1 MVCFIIGLVTSEQF
15 ISLPYFTTIIDISSF
30 TVATIPLSRQSS
42 ALLWIPLVL
51 SISRAIHRSMSVA
64 ATVTSSK
71 YRFVDIGANL
81 LNERY
86 TLGEYRGSHRHD
98 PDFDDVLQRAAAIGM
113 RHIIL
118 TAGTVQESKDAL
130 AKVRQLRA
138 ASTTDSCRVYCT
150 IGVHPTRSNEL
161 EDDGEVKLQ
170 ELINLAKDGM
180 TDGVVASVGEMG
192 LDYDRLDF
200 SSKEIQLKWI
210 RKQLRLA
217 HETGLPLFLHNRNVS
232 TDLYDILLEQRDQWT
247 SGVVH
252 SFDDT
257 LELAKKFIDLG
268 LYIGLNGCSL
278 RSKESLAVVK
288 DLPLDRILMETDCPY
303 CDVKRTH
310 AGYHYVKTLFESR
323 QEKKF
328 EKGFQVKGRN
338 EPCNIIQVAE
348 VIAGC
353 KGVHVSDVIDA
364 CYRNSLQLYG
374 WEE

>member
-1 MVCFIIGLVTSEQF
+1 MLLQF
-15 ISLPYFTTIIDISSF
+15 NS
-30 TVATIPLSRQSS
+30 VATIPHLRQST
-42 ALLWIPLVL
+42 ALLWIPLVI
-51 SISRAIHRSMSVA
+51 SISRVARHSMSVA
-64 ATVTSSK
+64 ASVTSSK

-98 PDFDDVLQRAAAIGM
+98 PDFDDVLQRAAASGI

-118 TAGTVQESKDAL
+118 TAGTLQESKEAV

-138 ASTTDSCRVYCT
+138 ASTKESCQVYCT
-150 IGVHPTRSNEL
+150 VGVHPTRCNEL
-161 EDDGEVKLQ
+161 ENDGELKLQ

-180 TDGVVASVGEMG
+180 TDGVVVSVGEMG

-200 SSKEIQLKWI
+200 CSKEMQLKWF
-210 RKQLRLA
+210 RKQLRLT

-232 TDLYDILLEQRDQWT
+232 TDLLDILLEQRNQWT
-247 SGVVH
+247 LGVVH

-257 LELAKKFIDLG
+257 LELANKFIDLG

-278 RSKESLAVVK
+278 RSKENLAVVTE
-288 DLPLDRILMETDCPY
+288 LPLDRILMETDCPY

-310 AGYHYVKTLFESR
+310 AGYDHVKTFFENR

-353 KGVHVSDVIDA
+353 KGLHVSEVVDA

-374 WEE
+374 WKE